1 MYTALNIFN
10 NLCFVFSRMAGNDG
24 ATTELF
30 TGWSSVVHQPEDE
43 PEESELP
50 STVDIGALSAEPAVP
65 NPTQNNAES
74 DSESEDSDG
83 DSSVSFLFHI

>member
-1 MYTALNIFN
+1 
-10 NLCFVFSRMAGNDG
+10 MATNDG

-50 STVDIGALSAEPAVP
+50 STVDIGALSAEPAQL
-65 NPTQNNAES
+65 NQTQNEAES
-74 DSESEDSDG
+74 DSESEDSEA
-83 DSSVSFLFHI
+83 DSSVSFNIYSLVLNSINFFLELGR